1 MSVPTAPAASRRC
14 WPLTIVVAVIGACVI
29 VPGCL
34 FAAIQLN
41 AGYWFLLHNVAGAR
55 PAQAQTLA
63 EEAATGEGAA
73 TDEGAALFE
82 SHQCSACHA
91 LQAGVTLVGPSLAGL
106 GERAG
111 DTVPGLGAD
120 AYVRESIVD
129 PSAHVVAGFSDHIMP
144 AGLGDRLTSAE
155 LDALVAYLLSH

>member
-1 MSVPTAPAASRRC
+1 MSVPTSPSASRRC

-41 AGYWFLLHNVAGAR
+41 AGYWFLVRNVAGAR
-55 PAQAQTLA
+55 PAQAQALS
-63 EEAATGEGAA
+63 EPAATG
-73 TDEGAALFE
+73 DGAALFE
-82 SHQCSACHA
+82 RHQCSACHA

-111 DTVPGLGAD
+111 DAVPGQSAD

-129 PSAHVVAGFSDHIMP
+129 PGAHVVAGFSDHIMP
-144 AGLGDRLTSAE
+144 SGFGDRLTPAE
-155 LDALVAYLLSH
+155 LDALVAYLLTR